1 MDMLFGQPQFLPL
14 LALASLPLLI
24 HLLARRQRRVV
35 PFSMTKFLREVA
47 QQTQGRRWLRELLL
61 LMLRTGAVFF
71 ALMALVRPYAPI
83 PLPLP
88 PAPTAFALV
97 IDNSLS
103 MQSRSTL
110 RSQGHE
116 TWFDRSLKSCEQVL
130 KEVGAEVVLLAA
142 DNPSEPICEFTSE
155 PSRSLDALRQIR
167 PTFKA
172 LDLSPALQTADAL
185 LAQHPAVIKRILVF
199 TDLQSEPI
207 RSLALSSLKNQ
218 LVIVDAKPNRLVGNV
233 RLIAKLRLPLDP
245 NTDGFIVA
253 ELKDMSNLPMKGAVV
268 ARVTRKNFARS
279 EVSLEEGERKVV
291 VLPLPSWVLDAAD
304 QRGLVEVE
312 IRWESELDVLS
323 WDDFVKFVFKSPK
336 NLVVINAVREG
347 HQFVDAAL
355 RATGIMP
362 KVTHYA
368 SRITPET
375 DTIIASVPTD
385 SETARQLV
393 NWLQQGK
400 KALIFADSLNSP
412 IWSMLNL
419 SVRPSKSG
427 QRRRVQ
433 WVDESHPIL
442 QGLGNSLQSVTIQPF
457 AEVNGPNLKV
467 LATLED
473 GTTIL
478 AELPVG
484 IGGCLLLTVPL
495 NPQRSDLVYSPVF
508 VPMVH
513 RFVRFAAYGHE
524 LVPQE
529 KETEPQANLGSS
541 TVVPE
546 SESDFLLPTR
556 NESAIKLRKFSATL
570 VTTDQLPAA
579 LLSETKLR
587 DLTNLCLALA
597 FLSLLTESIFTL
609 ILWRR
614 AR

>member
-1 MDMLFGQPQFLPL
+1 MLFGQPQFLPL

-47 QQTQGRRWLRELLL
+47 QQTQGRRWLREILLL
-61 LMLRTGAVFF
+61 LLRTGAVFF
-71 ALMALVRPYAPI
+71 ALLALVRPYAPI

-103 MQSRSTL
+103 MQGRSPSRM
-110 RSQGHE
+110 QGRE
-116 TWFDRSLKSCEQVL
+116 TWFDRSLKSCERVL

-142 DNPSEPICEFTSE
+142 DSPSEPICEFTSE

-172 LDLSPALQTADAL
+172 LDLSPTLQTADAL
-185 LAQHPAVIKRILVF
+185 LAQHPAAVKRILVF
-199 TDLQSEPI
+199 TDLQSEPFK
-207 RSLALSSLKNQ
+207 SLALPRLKNQ
-218 LVIVDAKPNRLVGNV
+218 LVIVDAKPSEQIGNV
-233 RLIAKLRLPLDP
+233 RLVAKLRLPLDP

-253 ELKDMSNLPMKGAVV
+253 ELKNMSNLPMGGIVV
-268 ARVTRKNFARS
+268 ARVAGKNFARS
-279 EVSLEEGERKVV
+279 EIFLEAKGQKVV

-312 IRWESELDVLS
+312 IRWGSELDALS
-323 WDDFVKFVFKSPK
+323 WDNFVKFVFKSPK
-336 NLVVINAVREG
+336 NLVVANAVREG
-347 HQFVDAAL
+347 RQFIEAAL
-355 RATGIMP
+355 KATGIMP

-375 DTIIASVPTD
+375 DAIIASVPTD

-393 NWLQQGK
+393 NWLRQGK
-400 KALIFADSLNSP
+400 RALIVADSLNSP

-419 SVRPSKSG
+419 SVRPSKG
-427 QRRRVQ
+427 EQRRRVQ

-457 AEVNGPNLKV
+457 AEVNGSSLKA
-467 LATLED
+467 LTTLED
-473 GTTIL
+473 GKTLL

-484 IGGCLLLTVPL
+484 AGQCLLLMVPL
-495 NPQRSDLVYSPVF
+495 NPQWGDLVHSSAF
-508 VPMVH
+508 VPLVH

-529 KETEPQANLGSS
+529 RETEPRAKLGSS
-541 TVVPE
+541 MVVPE

-556 NESAIKLRKFSATL
+556 KGSAIRLRKFGATL
-570 VTTDQLPAA
+570 VTTDQLPAV

-597 FLSLLTESIFTL
+597 FLCLLTESIFTFV
-609 ILWRR
+609 LWRR